1 MLPFEI
7 TEALCEWF
15 ERNRSQS
22 LIIHSA
28 QPLGGGSINQV
39 YRIDTNLGIFC
50 LKYNLGKR
58 FPEMFETEERGL
70 SLLRGAKV
78 IRIPETIIVQ
88 ALTNYSYL
96 LLEFI
101 TSSQQSNLFMQDFG
115 YALAQIHKINAVQ
128 YGLDHDNYMGALPQH
143 NLFHDDWVSFFIEER
158 LDNQVRLAI
167 NNKRLGKEHIVTFQ
181 HLYAQLNHFFP
192 PEKPSLLHGDLWNGN
207 VLVSEKGNACLI
219 DPAVYFGHREVD
231 LAMSILFGGFTN
243 DFYASYQDAFP
254 METGWRERMDVY
266 NLYPLLIH
274 LNLFGSGYLS
284 SILSV
289 LKKF

>member
-1 MLPFEI
+1 MLPCEI

-15 ERNRSQS
+15 EYNHSQS
-22 LIIHSA
+22 LVVHSA

-39 YRIDTNLGIFC
+39 YKIDTNLGIFC
-50 LKYNLGKR
+50 LKYNLVKR
-58 FPEMFETEERGL
+58 FPEMFETEEKGL
-70 SLLRGAKV
+70 SLLRFAKA

-88 ALTNYSYL
+88 SLTGYGFI

-101 TSSQQSNLFMQDFG
+101 TSSRQSALFMQDFG
-115 YALAQIHKINAVQ
+115 YALAQIHKINALQ

-158 LDNQVRLAI
+158 LEAQVRLAV
-167 NNKRLGKEHIVTFQ
+167 NNKRLGEEHMLSFQ
-181 HLYAQLNHFFP
+181 RLYTQLDHFFP

-231 LAMSILFGGFTN
+231 LAMSTLFGGFTN
-243 DFYASYQDAFP
+243 DFYASYQEAFP
-254 METGWRERMDVY
+254 METGWQERMDVY

-274 LNLFGSGYLS
+274 LNLFGSGYLG